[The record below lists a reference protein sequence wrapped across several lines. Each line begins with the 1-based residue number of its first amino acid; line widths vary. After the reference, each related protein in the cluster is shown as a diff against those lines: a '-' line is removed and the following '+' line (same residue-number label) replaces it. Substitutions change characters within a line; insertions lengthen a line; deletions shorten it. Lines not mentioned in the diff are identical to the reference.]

1 MESSSQSIPDTPEA
15 QAVDLGT
22 IADPEAGDA
31 APSQSPS
38 TGPVHEAVAAVEVRK
53 RTCVAGSRPVDNAKR
68 DAIEAMHRKGAM
80 KAKDCGHGYY
90 VCMSVNCDAEC
101 SIQKCKTGNEYVQFF
116 YFVSFKRSSTCFCA
130 PTADAILQFSFFCK
144 T

>member
-22 IADPEAGDA
+22 IADHEAGDA
-31 APSQSPS
+31 APSQSI
-38 TGPVHEAVAAVEVRK
+38 GPVHEAVAAVEVRK

-68 DAIEAMHRKGAM
+68 DAIEAMHRKAAM

-116 YFVSFKRSSTCFCA
+116 YFVSFRRSSTCFCA
-130 PTADAILQFSFFCK
+130 PTADAIL
-144 T
+144 